1 VCTQKTFPSTPEG
14 VRQADESGELRH
26 DIRNKVLLSLRPEA
40 QIFLQDRLVTR
51 PISVGDVIFNDDEPV
66 THAVFPNEGVI
77 SYMAEMEDGRS
88 VEKAS
93 IGLEGFVGFA
103 LVMGGGNAVGRSLV
117 QVAGSASW
125 LSIDD
130 LNAAHERFICVREA
144 MLRYS
149 KSLIVQLM
157 ESVAC
162 NSLHTAEQRVTRWL
176 LQTLDR
182 VPGDTFVLTQ
192 EALSQVLGLR
202 RATVSGIC
210 SELQDAGIVTYHRGT
225 ITIRDRAA
233 LEERTCECYW
243 RVLDASLLGDKGGDG
258 LTPARSRIADRRSR
272 SVVRRRGY

>member
-1 VCTQKTFPSTPEG
+1 MKNTFPAAAENDVQSDLYAG
-14 VRQADESGELRH
+14 FSG
-26 DIRNKVLLSLRPEA
+26 DIRNKVLLSLRPQA
-40 QIFLQDRLVTR
+40 QVFLQERLVHKT
-51 PISVGDVIFNDDEPV
+51 IAVGEVIFADGAPV

-77 SYMAEMEDGRS
+77 SYMAEMDDGRS

-93 IGLEGFVGFA
+93 IGFEGFVGVP
-103 LVMGGGNAVGRSLV
+103 LVMGGGNAVGRTVV
-117 QVAGSASW
+117 QVAGSALW

-130 LNAAHERFICVREA
+130 LNAAHECFVCVREA

-176 LQTLDR
+176 LQTHDR
-182 VPGDTFVLTQ
+182 MLGDSFMLTQ

-210 SELQDAGIVTYHRGT
+210 SALFEDGIINYHRGHVV
-225 ITIRDRAA
+225 IRDRAA
-233 LEERTCECYW
+233 LERCSCECYG
-243 RVLDASLLGDKGGDG
+243 RVLEASLLG
-258 LTPARSRIADRRSR
+258 
-272 SVVRRRGY
+272 

>member
-1 VCTQKTFPSTPEG
+1 MRNTFPAAAEIGAQPAPEAG
-14 VRQADESGELRH
+14 TVGEM
-26 DIRNKVLLSLRPEA
+26 RNRVLLSLRPEA
-40 QIFLQDRLVTR
+40 LRFLQGRLVHKTTA
-51 PISVGDVIFNDDEPV
+51 VGDVIFGDGAPV

-93 IGLEGFVGFA
+93 IGLEGFVGVS
-103 LVMGGGNAVGRSLV
+103 LVMGGGNAVGRTVV
-117 QVAGSASW
+117 QVAGSAFW

-130 LNAAHERFICVREA
+130 LNAAHERFVCVRDA

-176 LQTLDR
+176 LQTHDR
-182 VPGDTFVLTQ
+182 VAGDSFMLTQ
-192 EALSQVLGLR
+192 ETVSQVLGLR

-210 SELQDAGIVTYHRGT
+210 SGLFEDGVISYHRGLVA
-225 ITIRDRAA
+225 IVDRAT
-233 LEERTCECYW
+233 LEARACECYQ
-243 RVLDASLLGDKGGDG
+243 RVREASLLN
-258 LTPARSRIADRRSR
+258 
-272 SVVRRRGY
+272 

>member
-1 VCTQKTFPSTPEG
+1 MATQKTFPATPG
-14 VRQADESGELRH
+14 NSRQLTQHAEFGSDM
-26 DIRNKVLLSLRPEA
+26 RNKVLLSLRPEA
-40 QIFLQDRLVTR
+40 QLFLQERLVR
-51 PISVGDVIFNDDEPV
+51 IPISVGEVIFADAAPV

-93 IGLEGFVGFA
+93 IGLEGFVGVA
-103 LVMGGGNAVGRSLV
+103 LVMGGGNAVGRTVV
-117 QVAGSASW
+117 QVAGNASW

-130 LNAAHERFICVREA
+130 LNAAHERFVCVREA

-176 LQTLDR
+176 LQAHDR
-182 VPGDTFVLTQ
+182 VPGDTFILTQ
-192 EALSQVLGLR
+192 EAMSQVLGLR

-210 SELQDAGIVTYHRGT
+210 SDLLDAGIISYHRGNLT
-225 ITIRDRAA
+225 ISDRIG
-233 LEERTCECYW
+233 LEGRSCECYR
-243 RVLDASLLGDKGGDG
+243 RVFDSSLLK
-258 LTPARSRIADRRSR
+258 
-272 SVVRRRGY
+272 